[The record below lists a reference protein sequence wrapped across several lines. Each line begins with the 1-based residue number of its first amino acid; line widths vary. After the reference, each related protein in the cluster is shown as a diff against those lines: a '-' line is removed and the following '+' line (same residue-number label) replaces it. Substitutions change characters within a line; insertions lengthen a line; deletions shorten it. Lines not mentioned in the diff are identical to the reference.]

1 MSLEPLDHDHL
12 LAEGRA
18 LRRLALS
25 LLGGAARGVADYEDL
40 VQEAH
45 LAALKDRDVVRSGGW
60 LAGTVRNLAKMLQR
74 GAVRQKRREQ
84 VVAGSREAADP
95 AAIAMQAEVLR
106 DTAAAVQCL
115 EEPFR
120 TAIVLRYWQGLS
132 PTQIAAQLAVPLD
145 TVRSRLQRGLERL
158 RARLDARH
166 GSRSGWASPLLV
178 FGPGRQAAVIPLV
191 QGAGAGTGAGMTLLT
206 FGVLMHSKMFAGA
219 VVALV
224 LAAVWLGWPAPLVGS
239 EQARAESRANAAA
252 VTAQVAT
259 SEREGTASE
268 PQREAVAVAEVPSD
282 FANEGPFDP
291 SLVAVAPWSPILLVV
306 DGEDMPVP
314 GATITIWP
322 GAKVERSPEVRRK
335 YGGPRHAYQGREQQ
349 SRWTVV
355 TDADGMARPV
365 LDLEN
370 VVVMASMPGLL
381 PSREDVLWHQI
392 RVPTKLTLQRDLK
405 ARGIVLDVDGSP
417 AAGVVVTAGVS
428 EDDGRVAGVCAPSTT
443 DAAGRFELLVP
454 AHTTGVF
461 RGQRGDS
468 VTFYRRL
475 RMREDRTDIVL
486 QFPGA
491 ITLRG
496 RVVDAHGAPVA
507 ESEVKV
513 WREPQRASEPEED
526 IEQMVSITADA
537 RGAFEVPVRSL
548 APYQLL
554 ARAAGHATSAPVFA
568 QTSASDPHPEVLLTL
583 AELVP
588 IEGTV
593 VRADGSA
600 FPRVNVRAEAEL
612 LARGGSFAPGRE
624 ELFDAVGWVK
634 TDAEG
639 RFRLGVHPGTKW
651 TLHVMPNARAP
662 RLVKLL
668 SGVEPGTMDARIQL
682 AEEDLKGCIVRG
694 TVVRADDGSQVPA
707 FGMEI
712 VSYGE
717 NELRGGGGVRI
728 HGSHFECEPLPIGRR
743 FGLVIDPSGALG
755 SSETDLSMAVVQ
767 PFVTSGAEIELE
779 VRLPRLGE
787 LPVRVLGPGDAPIRN
802 ASVVANEKDGRR
814 SRRWRHVDGLG
825 RVRLPGL
832 SVGENYV
839 MVWRA
844 NELVHRA
851 EMTILPGENPEVV
864 VRLPR

>member
-1 MSLEPLDHDHL
+1 MASEPLDHDHL

-18 LRRLALS
+18 LRSLARS
-25 LLGGAARGVADYEDL
+25 LLGGAARGATDAEDL
-40 VQEAH
+40 AQEAH
-45 LAALKDRDVVRSGGW
+45 LALLHDRGEGRSGGW
-60 LAGTVRNLAKMLQR
+60 LAGTVRNLARMLRR
-74 GAVRQKRREQ
+74 GEVRQKRREQ
-84 VVAGSREAADP
+84 VAARTREVADP

-106 DTAAAVQCL
+106 DTAAAVQSL

-132 PTQIAAQLAVPLD
+132 PAQIAAQLAVPLD

-166 GSRSGWASPLLV
+166 GSRAGWASPLLV
-178 FGPGRQAAVIPLV
+178 LEPGRQAVV
-191 QGAGAGTGAGMTLLT
+191 GAGMVVWT

-219 VVALV
+219 VVAVV
-224 LAAVWLGWPAPLVGS
+224 LAAVWLGWPAAGVAS
-239 EQARAESRANAAA
+239 EQALAESRANGAV
-252 VTAQVAT
+252 VTAQVVT
-259 SEREGTASE
+259 SEREGTAPE
-268 PQREAVAVAEVPSD
+268 PQREAVAVVEVPSD

-322 GAKVERSPEVRRK
+322 GAKVERSMAVRRQ

-355 TDADGMARPV
+355 TDADGLARPV

-370 VVVMASMPGLL
+370 VVVSASMAGLL
-381 PSREDVLWHQI
+381 PSREEVLWHQT
-392 RVPTKLTLQRDLK
+392 RVPTKLTLQRHLK
-405 ARGIVLDVDGSP
+405 ARGIVLEVDGSP

-428 EDDGRVAGVCAPSTT
+428 EDNGRAAGACAPSTT

-454 AHTTGVF
+454 AHSTCVF

-475 RMREDRTDIVL
+475 RMREDRPDVVL

-496 RVVDAHGAPVA
+496 RVVNVHGAPVA

-537 RGAFEVPVRSL
+537 RGVFEVPVRSL
-548 APYQLL
+548 ARYQLL
-554 ARAAGHATSAPVFA
+554 ARAAGHATSAPIFA
-568 QTSASDPHPEVLLTL
+568 QTSASEPHPEVLLNL
-583 AELVP
+583 QELVP
-588 IEGTV
+588 IEGIV
-593 VRADGSA
+593 VHADGSA

-612 LARGGSFAPGRE
+612 AAHGGSSTPGRE
-624 ELFDAVGWVK
+624 ERFEPVGWVK

-639 RFRLGVHPGTKW
+639 RFRLAVHPGTKW
-651 TLHVMPNARAP
+651 TLHALPNAQTP

-668 SGVEPGTMDARIQL
+668 SGVEPGTMDARIPL
-682 AEEDLKGCIVRG
+682 ADEDLKGCIVRG
-694 TVVRADDGSQVPA
+694 AVVRADDGRPVPA
-707 FGMEI
+707 FGIEL

-717 NELRGGGGVRI
+717 NVLRGGGGVRI
-728 HGSHFECEPLPIGRR
+728 DGSHFECEPLPIGRR
-743 FGLVIDPSGALG
+743 FGLVVDPSGALG
-755 SSETDLSMAVVQ
+755 SSHTDLSMAVVQ

-779 VRLPRLGE
+779 VRLQRLGE

-802 ASVVANEKDGRR
+802 ASVVVNEKDGRR
-814 SRRWRHVDGLG
+814 FRRPRHVDGLG

-832 SVGENYV
+832 SVGANGV
-839 MVWRA
+839 VVWRA
-844 NELVHRA
+844 NELAHKADV
-851 EMTILPGENPEVV
+851 TILPGENPEVV